1 MSNGIGKNPLNDIS
15 KVYLE
20 QVGKKKKKKDDSY
33 LETDMKKRQEN
44 NEKARKDMEK
54 MGTSMKNPHFE
65 QNQFGW
71 DSVNSMTKA
80 YRAMQEGIRDEDPE
94 KGTEER
100 KKRLEKKRD
109 MKMDDHPQ
117 YAKEALDPVGKEDGD
132 VNNDGK
138 KDDTDSYL
146 MKRRKAIGSAMKK
159 RLKEER
165 ASLSEVMTDKE
176 DEKKKAEMM
185 KMKASYKKE
194 DSELDIKA
202 DVDALVGDSDL
213 SEEFKQKAA
222 TIFEAAI
229 KAKVKE
235 ESQRLQGEYETKLKE
250 DTETHKA
257 ELVEKVDSYL
267 NYVVE
272 EWMQE
277 NKIAIERGIKG
288 EIAEDFIGGLKKLF
302 EDHYID
308 VPDEKYNVLE
318 DQASKIEDLE
328 KKLNEEIEKNVKLN
342 KDNGELKKEEIIKKS
357 SEDLTD
363 VEAEKFNKLAEE
375 VEYSSEEDFTTKVKT
390 IKESYFG
397 KKEEVKSSD
406 IDDVA
411 VGDGSEQVDP
421 ADLTNSMA
429 AYTAAI
435 SKTKDIKL
443 SNK

>member
-1 MSNGIGKNPLNDIS
+1 MAETDKKIEAMEQEVSEASVNPQADAPKKGAVAAEPTHLKNDAEDLGAAVVKPTDSNPDASKSTKPVTGDAQQKSQGAADAMPKLKEGSKETEKTPDDKEEKSEMMHDND
-15 KVYLE
+15 
-20 QVGKKKKKKDDSY
+20 KKK
-33 LETDMKKRQEN
+33 EPMK
-44 NEKARKDMEK
+44 A
-54 MGTSMKNPHFE
+54 G
-65 QNQFGW
+65 
-71 DSVNSMTKA
+71 
-80 YRAMQEGIRDEDPE
+80 Y
-94 KGTEER
+94 
-100 KKRLEKKRD
+100 
-109 MKMDDHPQ
+109 
-117 YAKEALDPVGKEDGD
+117 
-132 VNNDGK
+132 
-138 KDDTDSYL
+138 
-146 MKRRKAIGSAMKK
+146 
-159 RLKEER
+159 KEE
-165 ASLSEVMTDKE
+165 
-176 DEKKKAEMM
+176 
-185 KMKASYKKE
+185 
-194 DSELDIKA
+194 
-202 DVDALVGDSDL
+202 VDALVGDADL

-222 TIFEAAI
+222 TIFETAI

-250 DTETHKA
+250 DTETQKA

-328 KKLNEEIEKNVKLN
+328 KKLNEEIEKNVELN
-342 KDNGELKKEEIIKKS
+342 KSNGELKREDIAKAVS
-357 SEDLTD
+357 SDLTD
-363 VEAEKFNKLAEE
+363 VEKEKFNKLAEE
-375 VEYSSEEDFTTKVKT
+375 VEYSNEEDFTTKVKT

-397 KKEEVKSSD
+397 KKEAKSND

-411 VGDGSEQVDP
+411 VSDGSTVEP

-429 AYTAAI
+429 AYSAAI

-443 SNK
+443 SK